1 MAKVLRDGSEYFD
14 GELVDLYEG
23 RFSGAFLIDP
33 ANGAAFSNGDLV
45 TFMVTARVD
54 TPKFSHVKKTDDLK
68 RSNAMKIEAV
78 VPLDPEKARWMY
90 DSLAVEISGVNDA
103 LPEASPIVVEE
114 SSFNQPELTTQDTFF
129 QDHS

>member
-1 MAKVLRDGSEYFD
+1 MSKVLKDGSEYFD

-23 RFSGAFLIDP
+23 RFAGAFLIDP
-33 ANGAAFSNGDLV
+33 VNGAAFSNGDLV

-54 TPKFSHVKKTDDLK
+54 TPKFSHVKKSGDLK

-90 DSLAVEISGVNDA
+90 DNLSVEIVGVNDA
-103 LPEASPIVVEE
+103 TPEDAPTVVDE
-114 SSFNQPELTTQDTFF
+114 SQFTAVELTVQDTFF
-129 QDHS
+129 KDQS